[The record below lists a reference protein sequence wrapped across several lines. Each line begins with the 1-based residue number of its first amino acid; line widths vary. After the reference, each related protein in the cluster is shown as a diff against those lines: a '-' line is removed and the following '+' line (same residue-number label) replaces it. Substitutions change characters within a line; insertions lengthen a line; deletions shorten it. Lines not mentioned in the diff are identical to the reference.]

1 MTDYLKNASD
11 SIPMQ
16 KQGMS
21 FAEAGRM
28 KRQQKQAEQ
37 AEKDANAAFI
47 ELKKTTKLG
56 RPDTPL
62 AATPE
67 PRKYK

>member
-1 MTDYLKNASD
+1 MPDYSKNASD

-16 KQGMS
+16 RQGMN
-21 FAEAGRM
+21 FVEAGRM
-28 KRQQKQAEQ
+28 KRQQQQ
-37 AEKDANAAFI
+37 AEKDAKAAFS
-47 ELKKTTKLG
+47 ELKKTTKSG

-67 PRKYK
+67 PRKYQ